1 MIKRILSLCTTLIL
15 LFFLFGCQKDSFV
28 IGILI
33 YDENDTYVGE
43 LKNLLIQSLPQDV
56 DYRIAYAS
64 RSQYNQNQQFLAF
77 IDEGIDLFI
86 INLVD
91 RLAAATIVEKAATLS
106 LPIIFINREPIE
118 DAMKNYDRAFY
129 VGADPEQQG
138 EEQARLVSKIF
149 GPPDALNPQ
158 FDKNGDGQIQ
168 MIILKGEVGH
178 QDAEQRT
185 SKLRDWLN
193 EHQYPYELFE
203 TIVADWDRETAKEWM
218 KRLHQNYGD
227 QIELIISNNDD
238 MALGAI
244 DFYLEQGIFQPY
256 PDATVFQQ
264 PIVILGVDGTQKGI
278 TAINEGLLAGTVKN
292 DAKIQSEAIIELIG
306 HIRSGSPLTIPLENG
321 QYCYV
326 PGYQIIHPAF
336 SEHPH

>member
-1 MIKRILSLCTTLIL
+1 MIKRILSLCTTVIL

-43 LKNLLIQSLPQDV
+43 LTDLLIQSLPQDV

-138 EEQARLVSKIF
+138 EEQARLVSKM
-149 GPPDALNPQ
+149 LY
-158 FDKNGDGQIQ
+158 
-168 MIILKGEVGH
+168 MVL
-178 QDAEQRT
+178 
-185 SKLRDWLN
+185 
-193 EHQYPYELFE
+193 
-203 TIVADWDRETAKEWM
+203 
-218 KRLHQNYGD
+218 
-227 QIELIISNNDD
+227 
-238 MALGAI
+238 
-244 DFYLEQGIFQPY
+244 
-256 PDATVFQQ
+256 
-264 PIVILGVDGTQKGI
+264 
-278 TAINEGLLAGTVKN
+278 
-292 DAKIQSEAIIELIG
+292 
-306 HIRSGSPLTIPLENG
+306 
-321 QYCYV
+321 
-326 PGYQIIHPAF
+326 
-336 SEHPH
+336 